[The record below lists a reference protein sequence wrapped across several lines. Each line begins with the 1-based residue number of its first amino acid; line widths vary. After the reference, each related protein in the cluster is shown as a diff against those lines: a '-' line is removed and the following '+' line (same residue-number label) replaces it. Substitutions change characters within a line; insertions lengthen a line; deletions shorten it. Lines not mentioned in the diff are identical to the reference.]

1 MNYFIFLLTVVIGI
15 LGVSFGIT
23 GFTRYT
29 NITRTANKVS
39 LLQIIIPA
47 VQSGIASSLIF
58 FAIIS
63 SLSIFDSEYI
73 WDLQKLGGAIFISL
87 TLGTLVT
94 AGGINH
100 IYKTVILRDML
111 IRKYRGKDVPERY
124 DDS

>member
-15 LGVSFGIT
+15 LGVSFGIA

-47 VQSGIASSLIF
+47 VQSGIASSLTF
-58 FAIIS
+58 LAIIS
-63 SLSIFDSEYI
+63 SLSLFDSEYI
-73 WDLQKLGGAIFISL
+73 WDLQKIGGAIFISL
-87 TLGTLVT
+87 TLGAFVT
-94 AGGINH
+94 VGGIYQ
-100 IYKTVILRDML
+100 IYTTVHLRDTL
-111 IRKYRGKDVPERY
+111 IRKDRRKDIPESC